1 MTRSAPV
8 APRLFAFLATAACL
22 AVPLR
27 AARAD
32 PWVPAAGDG
41 VVKPMVRLFHGN
53 QVFPSGGFTTGTLR
67 GSSERSTQYRV
78 TGVQGIGHGLSI
90 EYDLRGGR
98 VRSFTDRHHI
108 PAASVSSGLQDE
120 EIGLNYGLTQTPRFA
135 DSVTLNVIVPA
146 GRTKPAPA
154 LGTGRWAVEPDVQA
168 GISRPW
174 GSLTMVAGARMFL
187 DGAATQLR
195 ATIDLSLHLT
205 RRLALTGEV
214 FAVKTIRQASTIR
227 PGTQGELYN
236 LVRPAVGLTWRL
248 TKTIRPF
255 LLYEVNVAGEG
266 IHAGSRVELGVAV
279 HY

>member
-1 MTRSAPV
+1 MTRSVPAV
-8 APRLFAFLATAACL
+8 PRLLAGIAASAAL
-22 AVPLR
+22 AAPLNV
-27 AARAD
+27 ARAD
-32 PWVPAAGDG
+32 PWIPAAGDG

-53 QVFPSGGFTTGTLR
+53 QAFPAGGFTTGTVR
-67 GSSERSTQYRV
+67 GSSESSTQYRI
-78 TGVQGIGHGLSI
+78 TGVQGIGHDLSI

-98 VRSFTDRHHI
+98 VRSFADRHHR
-108 PAASVSSGLQDE
+108 PVASVSSGLQDE

-154 LGTGRWAVEPDVQA
+154 LGTGRWSVEPDFQA

-174 GSLTMVAGARMFL
+174 GSLTMVTGARVFL

-214 FAVKTIRQASTIR
+214 FAVKTIRQASTIP
-227 PGTQGELYN
+227 PGAQGELYN

-248 TKTIRPF
+248 TKTVRPF

>member
-1 MTRSAPV
+1 MTRSAPAV
-8 APRLFAFLATAACL
+8 PRLLTVLAAGAAL
-22 AVPLR
+22 GAPLR

-32 PWVPAAGDG
+32 PWIPASGDG

-53 QVFPSGGFTTGTLR
+53 QAFPAGGFTTNALR
-67 GSSERSTQYRV
+67 GSSESSKQYRV
-78 TGVQGIGHGLSI
+78 TGVQGIGHDLSI

-98 VRSFTDRHHI
+98 VRSFADRHHI
-108 PAASVSSGLQDE
+108 PTASVSSGLQDE
-120 EIGLNYGLTQTPRFA
+120 EIGLNYGLIQTARFA
-135 DSVTLNVIVPA
+135 DSITLNVIVPA
-146 GRTKPAPA
+146 GRTKPSPA
-154 LGTGRWAVEPDVQA
+154 LGTGRWSVEPDFQA

-205 RRLALTGEV
+205 RRLAFTGEV
-214 FAVKTIRQASTIR
+214 FAVKTIRQSGTIP
-227 PGTQGELYN
+227 PGAQGEIYN

-248 TKTIRPF
+248 TKAIRPF

-266 IHAGSRVELGVAV
+266 IHAGSRLELGVAV